1 MGLRD
6 SVRGGDG
13 GGGGGLLGV
22 VLGGGG
28 GCVVVRLGTGGR
40 VGGGCL
46 ANVGLS
52 IGTSFESDGIFV

>member
-40 VGGGCL
+40 VGDGFL
-46 ANVGLS
+46 ANAGLS
-52 IGTSFESDGIFV
+52 TGTSFESDGIFV